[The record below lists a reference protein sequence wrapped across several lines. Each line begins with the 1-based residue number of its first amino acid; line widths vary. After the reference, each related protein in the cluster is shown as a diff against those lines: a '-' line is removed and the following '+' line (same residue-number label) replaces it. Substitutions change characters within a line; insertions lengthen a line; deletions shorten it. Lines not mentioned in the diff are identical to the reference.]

1 MVPYTTTRLYKLEE
15 RGLIYPLCSN
25 VLMLKPSVG
34 EMVLTSSPLNFF
46 RMVVLP
52 ALSSPLQV
60 PG

>member
-1 MVPYTTTRLYKLEE
+1 MYDRRLTFLFVGE
-15 RGLIYPLCSN
+15 RFSLSYPLCSR
-25 VLMLKPSVG
+25 VLMLKPKVG